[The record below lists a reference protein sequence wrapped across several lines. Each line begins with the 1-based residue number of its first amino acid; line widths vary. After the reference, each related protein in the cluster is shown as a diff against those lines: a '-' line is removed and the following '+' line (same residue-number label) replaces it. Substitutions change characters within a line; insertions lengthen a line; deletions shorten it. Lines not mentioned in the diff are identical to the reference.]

1 MYSSS
6 SSSSQRIN
14 HHPQHQPV
22 HYQGL
27 LLVMVIIKILTQYIG
42 SNLLHI
48 LKDQDL
54 NQMKYVFNSIDIDRD
69 GQLSLSEMKKFAS
82 EIRSV
87 PPLSCMTA
95 ELVIVDATCLHGP
108 HTSASSA

>member
-1 MYSSS
+1 
-6 SSSSQRIN
+6 
-14 HHPQHQPV
+14 
-22 HYQGL
+22 
-27 LLVMVIIKILTQYIG
+27 MVIIKILTQYIG

-54 NQMKYVFNSIDIDRD
+54 NQMKYVFNSIDIDQD

-87 PPLSCMTA
+87 PPLSYKTVK
-95 ELVIVDATCLHGP
+95 LVSVDTGCLHG
-108 HTSASSA
+108 HTLWPLVHKMTWQMRAL